1 MCIKEAL
8 EWLSIIKSR
17 GCKPNFYTY
26 TFLVENF
33 YKVGRLDE
41 AKEIFS
47 EAWNGIHRWGSRHNY
62 IMENMKNNN
71 SSNSYVLQSTNLA
84 YPHHSPKY
92 FPRFYIKMQ
101 AHL

>member
-1 MCIKEAL
+1 MYIKEAL
-8 EWLSIIKSR
+8 EWLSIIKSKS
-17 GCKPNFYTY
+17 CKPIFYTY
-26 TFLVENF
+26 TLLVDNF
-33 YKVGRLDE
+33 YKVGRLDG

-47 EAWNGIHRWGSRHNY
+47 EAWNGIHRWGSHHNC
-62 IMENMKNNN
+62 IMENIQNNN

-84 YPHHSPKY
+84 YSHHSPKQ